1 MKDLKIEFYEGRLVE
16 LRVDGVLI
24 NDATAI
30 HFSQVVGAAPQLTLT
45 RVLTG
50 TGTKPLGIDED
61 PAPTIRYII
70 K

>member
-1 MKDLKIEFYEGRLVE
+1 MKDLKIEFYDGRLVE

-30 HFSQVVGAAPQLTLT
+30 HFSQVVGAVPQLTLT

-50 TGTKPLGIDED
+50 NKPLGIDED
-61 PAPTIRYII
+61 PEPPLR
-70 K
+70 

>member
-1 MKDLKIEFYEGRLVE
+1 MKDLKIEFYDGRLVE

-30 HFSQVVGAAPQLTLT
+30 HFSQVLGATPQLTLT

-50 TGTKPLGIDED
+50 TEPLGIDAD
-61 PAPTIRYII
+61 QAPTLRHID

>member
-1 MKDLKIEFYEGRLVE
+1 MKDLKIEFYDGRLVE
-16 LRVDGVLI
+16 IRVDGVLI

-30 HFSQVVGAAPQLTLT
+30 HFSQVVGAEPQLTLT

-50 TGTKPLGIDED
+50 TEPLGIDAD
-61 PAPTIRYII
+61 PAPTLRYIN

>member
-1 MKDLKIEFYEGRLVE
+1 MKDLKIEFYDGGLVE

-50 TGTKPLGIDED
+50 TNPLGIDED
-61 PAPTIRYII
+61 PAPTIRHIN